1 MSEEQTDEIN
11 ANNIKFDVNNLP
23 SGTANFSI
31 FTVGDIVE
39 CNTEQGPMT
48 GQVVVH
54 DRAMN
59 VLVLR
64 DETGR
69 KPQLLFINM
78 SHVQNVVKKDSAPV
92 TYTVKP
98 TPDYEKAQLRLN
110 KATEEKKGIWVD
122 NISAEAREAF
132 VMLKKMFN
140 DVEWDGKNIK
150 VLKRVLVKEPFT
162 AMNTEPVDGKPQST
176 EALKQVRKVFATMK
190 LKEKENEK
198 TQTKPRSQ

>member
-78 SHVQNVVKKDSAPV
+78 SHVQSVG
-92 TYTVKP
+92 
-98 TPDYEKAQLRLN
+98 LGG
-110 KATEEKKGIWVD
+110 GIC
-122 NISAEAREAF
+122 NGI
-132 VMLKKMFN
+132 MHL
-140 DVEWDGKNIK
+140 
-150 VLKRVLVKEPFT
+150 LC
-162 AMNTEPVDGKPQST
+162 
-176 EALKQVRKVFATMK
+176 
-190 LKEKENEK
+190 
-198 TQTKPRSQ
+198 RS